1 MPSKK
6 SKQNKAP
13 APQAEPTKILNYEQ
27 PAFLDALNEAY
38 QLEGKNVVTINDNTR
53 DLYWSKN
60 AQRFHDLEQT
70 LYHHLKDA
78 FTMVRL
84 DAGGIETYTS
94 DKKDLDTLATSCK
107 AAEQMDQSIKLGD
120 LKAAIKTAYFSP
132 LEAIELLAQMLQAVT
147 LVRMSQK
154 QKSAQEDKPVCVV
167 VQLADAIFPR
177 GSFGQVDQLD
187 RQRLVRFLNLIE
199 SQWFK
204 DSAHLII
211 LISESSQEISSQ
223 IVGLPSVRP
232 ISIGYPSDAE
242 RAKFITTFCSPAN
255 EDASKISYE
264 RGYDAFVSD
273 SAGLTLTALEA
284 LLKTA
289 SRNEPHIVTRKALIE
304 HVNRVIKAQLGDT
317 VSIELPDHGPEDIIG
332 YEANKQLLARTFE
345 RSENPKTAASVII
358 ASGPNGAGKS
368 YQFEAFAKSS
378 GRVIIRLAQMR
389 GKYFGETEAALE
401 KLRMLLH
408 TVGKSLVLIDEAD
421 TQVSDARGE
430 NVHEVEKRMSGT
442 LMQMTSKADGRT
454 LYVLITSRAD
464 KLAPDIKS
472 RAAVQVPVFDL
483 QGDERKHFVQELFK
497 RAGVTLTDEE
507 WNDIAKKTAN
517 YGARDFANLVKEM
530 VSRGHKSP
538 SQTLTEWVAPGLS
551 IKKERRLQ
559 TLIAALHC
567 SELALLP
574 EEFRSKIE
582 NDEIDD
588 IEAEIEKL
596 KLATKR

>member
-6 SKQNKAP
+6 SKRSKAGTP
-13 APQAEPTKILNYEQ
+13 AVEPPASNEYTQ
-27 PAFLDALNEAY
+27 PAFLDALSEAY
-38 QLEGKNVVTINDNTR
+38 LLEGKNVVTINGNTR
-53 DLYWSKN
+53 DLYWSADK
-60 AQRFHDLEQT
+60 QSFLDLEQT
-70 LYHHLKDA
+70 LYHELKDT
-78 FTMVRL
+78 FTMMRL
-84 DAGGIETYTS
+84 DAGGIETYTT
-94 DKKDLDTLATSCK
+94 DKKELDTIAASCQQ
-107 AAEQMDQSIKLGD
+107 AEKMDKSIVLGD
-120 LKAAIKTAYFSP
+120 LKAAIKAAYFSP

-147 LVRMSQK
+147 LVRLSQK
-154 QKSAQEDKPVCVV
+154 QQKQQEDKPVCII

-187 RQRLVRFLNLIE
+187 RQRLVRFLKLIE

-211 LISESSQEISSQ
+211 LIAESAEEINSQ

-232 ISIGYPSDAE
+232 IQVGFPSDAE
-242 RAKFITTFCSPAN
+242 RGKFIASFSSSAN
-255 EDASKISYE
+255 ENASKISYE
-264 RGYDAFVSD
+264 KGPNAFVAD

-284 LLKTA
+284 LLKVA
-289 SRNEPHIVTRKALIE
+289 GRNEPHVVTRKALIE
-304 HVNRVIKAQLGDT
+304 HVNRVVKAQLGST

-332 YEANKQLLARTFE
+332 YEQNKKLLAYTFD

-368 YQFEAFAKSS
+368 YQFEAYAKAS
-378 GRVIIRLAQMR
+378 GRVIIRLAQIR
-389 GKYFGETEAALE
+389 GKYFGETEAAME
-401 KLRMLLH
+401 KLRMLLDSL
-408 TVGKSLVLIDEAD
+408 GKALLLIDEAD
-421 TQVSDARGE
+421 TQLGDARGD

-442 LMQMTSKADGRT
+442 FIQMTSKADGKT
-454 LYVLITSRAD
+454 ITVLITSRPD
-464 KLAPDIKS
+464 KLGPDIKS

-483 QGDERKHFVQELFK
+483 KGDERKMFVQALFK

-507 WNDIAKKTAN
+507 WGKIATKIEN
-517 YGARDFANLVKEM
+517 YGARDITNLSKEM
-530 VSRGHKSP
+530 VSRGHSSP

-588 IEAEIEKL
+588 IEAEIERL
-596 KLATKR
+596 KREIKR